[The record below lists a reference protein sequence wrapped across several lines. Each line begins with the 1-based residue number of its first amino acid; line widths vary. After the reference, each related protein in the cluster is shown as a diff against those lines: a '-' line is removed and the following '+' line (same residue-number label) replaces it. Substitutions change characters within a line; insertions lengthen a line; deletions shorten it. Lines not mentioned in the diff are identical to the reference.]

1 MKEEGTT
8 MKKVLSLI
16 IQTVCFAAICIGAQA
31 NGSGG
36 PPITLE
42 GRLNCPYISYRGGT
56 SYLQV
61 SITVKNAWTPRRK
74 PMNLSIVLD
83 RSGSMAEEG
92 KIENAK
98 KALYTLIEQ
107 LGSDDIISIVIYDDV
122 IDVLSGAHKAV
133 NKNAMMQL
141 VAGIYPRGST
151 NLGGGMMEGFRQV
164 ERNASNEYVNRVI
177 LLSDGLANQGITN
190 PAALERIAQRYRA
203 RSISLTTMGVGLDYN
218 ENLMSALSESGGGNY
233 YFIEHASDLAS
244 FVRNELNA
252 LTSVAAQNASV
263 DLTLGANV
271 RIKQIIGCE
280 YHVDGNSAVI
290 PVGDIYNGERR
301 EFTVV
306 LEIPEGT
313 KDLLAASGVLN
324 YESAESIHL
333 SPSFSVLLHYTKDVA
348 EIETHRDWEVEGKAG
363 AAISTLRV
371 DQAMISLDEGNSDKA
386 AAELQSAAASL
397 SASPVSIHG
406 GAGAAAIQGQLQK
419 MESYISILKDS
430 TGDSRRA
437 KKAIQYDNIVT
448 KKK

>member
-1 MKEEGTT
+1 
-8 MKKVLSLI
+8 MKKVLALL
-16 IQTVCFAAICIGAQA
+16 IQTVWFAAICFAAQA

-36 PPITLE
+36 SPITLE
-42 GRLNCPYISYRGGT
+42 GRLNCPYISSRGGMVC
-56 SYLQV
+56 LQV
-61 SITVKNAWTPRRK
+61 AITAKNSWMPRRK

-83 RSGSMAEEG
+83 RSGSMADEG

-122 IDVLSGAHKAV
+122 IEVLSGAHKAV
-133 NKNAMMQL
+133 NKNAMMRL

-263 DLTLGANV
+263 DLTLGTNV
-271 RIKQIIGCE
+271 RIKEIIGCE
-280 YHVDGNSAVI
+280 YRVDGNSAVI

-301 EFTVV
+301 EITAV

-313 KDLLAASGVLN
+313 KDLLAASGVLKF
-324 YESAESIHL
+324 ESAESIHL
-333 SPSFSVLLHYTKDVA
+333 SPSFSVVLHYTNDVA

-371 DQAMISLDEGNSDKA
+371 DQAMNALDEGNSDKA
-386 AAELQSAAASL
+386 AAELQSASVSL

-406 GAGAAAIQGQLQK
+406 GAGAAAIKGQLQK

-430 TGDSRRA
+430 AGDTRRA
-437 KKAIQYDNIVT
+437 KKTIQYDNIVT
-448 KKK
+448 KMK

>member
-1 MKEEGTT
+1 
-8 MKKVLSLI
+8 MKKVLALLV
-16 IQTVCFAAICIGAQA
+16 QTICFAAICIAAQA

-36 PPITLE
+36 LPITLE
-42 GRLNCPYISYRGGT
+42 GRLSCPYISYHGGT
-56 SYLQV
+56 AYLQV
-61 SITVKNAWTPRRK
+61 SIAAKNAWTPRRK

-83 RSGSMAEEG
+83 RSGSMADEG

-98 KALYTLIEQ
+98 KALNALIEQ
-107 LGSDDIISIVIYDDV
+107 LGSDDVISIVIYDDV
-122 IDVLSGAHKAV
+122 IEVLSGAHKAV
-133 NKNAMMQL
+133 NKNAMMHL

-151 NLGGGMMEGFRQV
+151 NLGGGIMEGFRQV

-190 PAALERIAQRYRA
+190 PATLEQIARRHRA
-203 RSISLTTMGVGLDYN
+203 RSISLTTMGVGLEYN

-252 LTSVAAQNASV
+252 LSSVAAQNASV
-263 DLTLGANV
+263 DVTLGNNV
-271 RIKQIIGCE
+271 RIKDVIGCE
-280 YHVDGNSAVI
+280 FHVDGNCAVI

-313 KDLLAASGVLN
+313 QDITAASGVLRF
-324 YESAESIHL
+324 EGAESIHL
-333 SPSFSVLLHYTKDVA
+333 SPSFSALLHYTKDVA

-363 AAISTLRV
+363 AAISTLKV
-371 DQAMISLDEGNSDKA
+371 DQAMNALDEGNSDKA
-386 AAELQSAAASL
+386 AAELQNAAASL
-397 SASPVSIHG
+397 SASPVTIHG
-406 GAGAAAIQGQLQK
+406 GAGAAAIQGQLEK
-419 MESYISILKDS
+419 MESYISIVKES
-430 TGDSRRA
+430 TGDTRRA

-448 KKK
+448 KKKQ